1 MRLWAIVLSIIFAV
15 MIINPAV
22 ADRRL
27 AHHHPYNYHQGYKH
41 YYGPRRHFRYDH
53 GHFAAYVLGGLII
66 GGILSAVIN
75 NSYNTDTWYP
85 NYYGQGYISPYP
97 INNAIQPSYIK
108 QPNGVCYVINYVI
121 NGNLVLSPVSPE
133 NCQ

>member
-1 MRLWAIVLSIIFAV
+1 MKLWAIVLSIIFTV
-15 MIINPAV
+15 MIIDPAV
-22 ADRRL
+22 AGGRQT
-27 AHHHPYNYHQGYKH
+27 HSPHNYHQEYKH

-53 GHFAAYVLGGLII
+53 GHFASYILGGLII

-75 NSYNTDTWYP
+75 SSYNSDAWYS
-85 NYYGQGYISPYP
+85 NYYGQGYTTSYP

-108 QPNGVCYVINYVI
+108 QPNGICYVISHVI
-121 NGNLVLSPVSPE
+121 NGSLVLSPVPSE

>member
-75 NSYNTDTWYP
+75 NSYNTDTWHP
-85 NYYGQGYISPYP
+85 CPGSYGYTSELPQKDYDKF
-97 INNAIQPSYIK
+97 INHMTSW
-108 QPNGVCYVINYVI
+108 
-121 NGNLVLSPVSPE
+121 LSDEAAEPE
-133 NCQ
+133 EDSAED